1 MARSEAKKVGNPVY
15 QDLSMTSYPE
25 FKDALATNATA
36 GEKKNDNM
44 LGWQN
49 IGDGST
55 PDYTMAEHVNA
66 LIDGIRAIQ
75 RTLGINP
82 MLPADVSQ
90 LTPEQLLILKQ
101 TNTVKKRIDDLEN
114 RNYDSRYGGP
124 GWSATSDRT
133 ISMHFHNGEPGRPSK
148 IQLTNAA
155 EIQGKLPKANLNLD
169 AATGVTGS
177 DIKISTGNT
186 DTIEQSISERLS
198 TETGGTV
205 KGQVELRSKFQSRTQ
220 RELETADF
228 SGTTSADSQT
238 LSGSRKQFAGTAG
251 GTFLR
256 MPINNL
262 QYGCYVLGVR
272 IKLVSGSL
280 LPTTVFQMK
289 MEAQTNDGA
298 DVAEISGEDF
308 DAVGKWKMVYLVFEH
323 EPGNTLKQGE
333 LVIEKLATSSSVTIA
348 VDHAYIVP
356 AHPGVFDK

>member
-25 FKDALATNATA
+25 YKDALATNSTTS
-36 GEKKNDNM
+36 EKKNDNM

-49 IGDGST
+49 IGDGSA

-75 RTLGINP
+75 RALGVNP

-90 LTPEQLLILKQ
+90 LTAEQLLILKQ

-133 ISMHFHNGEPGRPSK
+133 ISMHFHNGEAGRPSK

-169 AATGVTGS
+169 TTTGVTGS
-177 DIKISTGNT
+177 DIKISTGSAT
-186 DTIEQSISERLS
+186 TIEESISQRLS

-205 KGQVELRSKFQSRTQ
+205 KGQVELKSKFQSRTQ
-220 RELETADF
+220 REYETSDF
-228 SGTTSADSQT
+228 LGTSSSDTQT
-238 LSGSRKQFAGTAG
+238 LSGSRKQIAGTSA

-256 MPINNL
+256 TNISNL
-262 QYGCYVLGVR
+262 QYGRYVLGVR

-289 MEAQTNDGA
+289 MEAQTNDAA
-298 DVAEISGEDF
+298 DIAEVSGEDF
-308 DAVGKWKMVYLVFEH
+308 DTVGKWKMVYLVFDH
-323 EPGNTLKQGE
+323 EPGDTSKQGE
-333 LVIEKLATSSSVTIA
+333 LVIEKLATSSSITIA
-348 VDHAYIVP
+348 VDHAYIIPTHP
-356 AHPGVFDK
+356 AVFDK